1 MDKLHQAVRGNALM
15 WQILRRHRA
24 RMTVAVVLC
33 GLHQLFEALV
43 PVAIGAIVA
52 NAIAPGDRTA
62 MVGWLIALALL
73 FTALT
78 YSWRLGARLVVAAME
93 GEGHRLRVE
102 VTDTLLRPRGVRT
115 EMRAGE
121 LLSVATS
128 DADRTT
134 WILDLV
140 ARAVASAVAVIATAV
155 ILFVIDVPLGLGVL
169 VGTAAL
175 LAALHFAAPVIAH
188 RTAEQQARIGTASAV
203 ATDLVTGLRPLRG
216 IGGETEAGQRFRA
229 VSADALTATL
239 SAAKVR
245 SLFAGVST
253 ASSALLA
260 VAVAGW
266 AGWLA
271 LSGRIGLAEVITVVG
286 LAQFLIE
293 PLTTLA
299 RVPAIVAASRGSAD
313 RVARVLDSAP
323 LLHPG
328 NNDVTHSERGPVLEL
343 ADLRYRTLEG
353 LDLTVERGEFVGIVA
368 YRPEDADAVFAL
380 LSSQV
385 PADDYSGTF
394 TVGSVPARDLPIELA
409 RTLILAEPHDTFLF
423 AGTLGSNITAGRGPS
438 TSVDLERALDA
449 SAARDVVDLHAA
461 GLDHPVGDDGTTL
474 SGGQRQRIALAR
486 ALVADPPVLVL
497 HDPTT
502 AVDSVTESN
511 IAAGL
516 LELRHGTD
524 PRTTIVLTS
533 SPALLAAADR
543 VVVID
548 DGRAVV
554 TETHHRLAETDAVY
568 QAAVIR

>member
-1 MDKLHQAVRGNALM
+1 MDTQNQASRGNALM
-15 WQILRRHRA
+15 WRTLRRHRGS
-24 RMTVAVVLC
+24 MTVAVVLC

-62 MVGWLIALALL
+62 MAAWLVALALL

-78 YSWRLGARLVVAAME
+78 YSWRFGARLVVAAME

-115 EMRAGE
+115 DMRAGE

-140 ARAVASAVAVIATAV
+140 ARAVASVVAVIATAV

-169 VGTAAL
+169 VGTVAL

-216 IGGETEAGQRFRA
+216 FGGEAEAGQRFRA

-239 SAAKVR
+239 GAAKVR
-245 SLFAGVST
+245 SVFAGVST
-253 ASSALLA
+253 SASALLA
-260 VAVAGW
+260 VAVAAG

-299 RVPAIVAASRGSAD
+299 QVPAVVAASRGSAD

-328 NNDVTHSERGPVLEL
+328 SDDVSHRAQGPVLEM
-343 ADLRYRTLEG
+343 ADLTYRTLDG
-353 LDLTVERGEFVGIVA
+353 LDLTVARGEFVGIVA

-385 PADDYSGTF
+385 PADDYTGSF
-394 TVGSVPARDLPIELA
+394 SVGSVPARDLPIELA
-409 RTLILAEPHDTFLF
+409 RTLVLAEPHDTFLF
-423 AGTLGSNITAGRGPS
+423 SGTLHSNITAGRGS
-438 TSVDLERALDA
+438 AASIDLERALDA
-449 SAARDVVDLHAA
+449 SAAREVVDLHPS
-461 GLDHPVGDDGTTL
+461 GLDHPVGETAPHFPAA
-474 SGGQRQRIALAR
+474 SGNASRWRGRSWRIR
-486 ALVADPPVLVL
+486 RCSSC
-497 HDPTT
+497 T
-502 AVDSVTESN
+502 
-511 IAAGL
+511 I
-516 LELRHGTD
+516 RR
-524 PRTTIVLTS
+524 PRSTR
-533 SPALLAAADR
+533 SPS
-543 VVVID
+543 
-548 DGRAVV
+548 
-554 TETHHRLAETDAVY
+554 
-568 QAAVIR
+568 

>member
-1 MDKLHQAVRGNALM
+1 M
-15 WQILRRHRA
+15 WRTLRRHRG
-24 RMTVAVVLC
+24 RMTIAVVLC

-52 NAIAPGDRTA
+52 NAIAPGDRTVLVA
-62 MVGWLIALALL
+62 WLIGLALL

-115 EMRAGE
+115 DMRAGE

-140 ARAVASAVAVIATAV
+140 ARAVAGAVAVIATAV
-155 ILFVIDVPLGLGVL
+155 ILFVIDIPLGLGVL
-169 VGTAAL
+169 VGTVAL

-216 IGGETEAGQRFRA
+216 FGGEVEAGQRFRA
-229 VSADALTATL
+229 VSDDALTATL
-239 SAAKVR
+239 GAAKVR
-245 SLFAGVST
+245 SVFAGVST
-253 ASSALLA
+253 SASALLA
-260 VAVAGW
+260 VAVAAG

-299 RVPAIVAASRGSAD
+299 QVPAAVAASRGSAD

-328 NNDVTHSERGPVLEL
+328 SDDVSHRAQGPVLEL
-343 ADLRYRTLEG
+343 ADLTYRTLDR
-353 LDLTVERGEFVGIVA
+353 LDLTIARGEFVGIVA
-368 YRPEDADAVFAL
+368 YRPEDADALFAL

-385 PADDYSGTF
+385 PADDYIGSF

-409 RTLILAEPHDTFLF
+409 RTLVLAEPHDTFLF
-423 AGTLGSNITAGRGPS
+423 SGTLRSNITAGSHITAGCGS
-438 TSVDLERALDA
+438 DASIDLERALDA
-449 SAARDVVDLHAA
+449 SAARDVVDLHPS
-461 GLDHPVGDDGTTL
+461 GLDQPVGDDGTTL
-474 SGGQRQRIALAR
+474 SGGQRQRVALAR
-486 ALVADPPVLVL
+486 ALAADPPVLVL

-502 AVDSVTESN
+502 AVDSVTELN
-511 IAAGL
+511 IAEGL
-516 LELRHGTD
+516 LALRHGTD

-548 DGRAVV
+548 EGRVV
-554 TETHHRLAETDAVY
+554 ATATHHQLVEIDAVY
-568 QAAVIR
+568 QEAVVR